1 MEVAAVTP
9 LEQVEWILDGYEPHR
24 VQRWLHHSSIRLGS
38 EPIALL
44 FNGGADDVLVEA
56 RAIAAG
62 TVALDHLDVLAVV
75 GEQQ

>member
-1 MEVAAVTP
+1 MTP
-9 LEQVEWILDGYEPHR
+9 LDLVHLILDRYEPNR
-24 VQRWLHHSSIRLGS
+24 VERWLHHSSVRLGS

-44 FNGGADDVLVEA
+44 FNGSSEAVIGEA

-75 GEQQ
+75 GEQP

>member
-9 LEQVEWILDGYEPHR
+9 LEQVEWILDRYEPHR
-24 VQRWLHHSSIRLGS
+24 VQRWLHHSSVRLGS

-44 FNGGADDVLVEA
+44 FNGSSDAVIGEA

-62 TVALDHLDVLAVV
+62 TVRLDHHDVLAVV
-75 GEQQ
+75 GEQP